1 MILAYFVL
9 LKVFLIVFYFDD
21 RLFKRKSVEKSTQ
34 VSTRISYFFF
44 FFMLNEN
51 KKKPLKIRFREEG
64 YKKIFDRRKV
74 NRPLMG

>member
-34 VSTRISYFFF
+34 VNISYFSFSF
-44 FFMLNEN
+44 TLNEN

>member
-34 VSTRISYFFF
+34 VSISYFSFSF
-44 FFMLNEN
+44 TLNEN